1 MTMAR
6 YATRPIEV
14 DAVRFDGT
22 REDAAAIVRTH
33 AYVMWVGGTP
43 AAPTIVVQGPTGD
56 YEATAGDWIV
66 TLGPRPIVLGEDEFN
81 EIFDATGKDGG

>member
-6 YATRPIEV
+6 YATRSIEV
-14 DAVRFDGT
+14 EAVRFDGT
-22 REDAAAIVRTH
+22 REDAGSIVRAH
-33 AYVMWVGGTP
+33 AYVMWIGGTP
-43 AAPTIVVQGPTGD
+43 AAPTVVVQGPTGD

-81 EIFDATGKDGG
+81 EIFEVTGKDGG

>member
-14 DAVRFDGT
+14 EAVRFDGT
-22 REDAAAIVRTH
+22 REDAAAIVRAH
-33 AYVMWVGGTP
+33 AYVMWIGGTA
-43 AAPTIVVQGPTGD
+43 AAPTVVVQGPTGD

-81 EIFDATGKDGG
+81 EIFEAADEDGG